1 MIIDRGL
8 VVRVEH
14 TAARLTSLEVESLA
28 ATTPSSP
35 ARWMAA
41 DGGVAA
47 AMGPGRYVNRAV
59 GAVFGDAAPAALL
72 DELEA
77 FYEEAGLPA
86 SLEVSPWVGEP
97 LLAELGVRGYA
108 VDWFRNVYAHSLQSL
123 PSIGRLQIDEV
134 DDDLEADWTAILGS
148 GHEHG
153 TPERRTSDEF
163 CAAMHRVPGALN
175 LIATIDGRPVGTG
188 SLTPV
193 RTVAWLGGAATLP
206 EARGRGAQHA
216 LLADR
221 LHRAR
226 RLGCSLAAATAVP
239 GGVSARNLT
248 RVGFQ
253 LLYTQAVMTRPRRE
267 DSGAQEP
274 VTPQPSELGR
284 VKRR

>member
-1 MIIDRGL
+1 MILARGL

-14 TAARLTSLEVESLA
+14 TAARLTALEVDSLA
-28 ATTPSSP
+28 ATTPSSGAHWQP
-35 ARWMAA
+35 L

-59 GAVFGDAAPAALL
+59 GAVFGDAEPAALL
-72 DELEA
+72 DEMEA

-86 SLEVSPWVGEP
+86 SLEVSPWASEEFVAQ
-97 LLAELGVRGYA
+97 LSARGYA
-108 VDWFRNVYAHSLQSL
+108 VDWFRNVYAHSLRSL
-123 PSIGRLQIDEV
+123 PAVGRLQIDEV
-134 DDDLEADWTAILGS
+134 DDDLEAAWTAILGS
-148 GHEHG
+148 GHDAG
-153 TPERRTSDEF
+153 TPERSTSDEF

-175 LIATIDGRPVGTG
+175 LIAWLDGRPIGTG

-226 RLGCSLAAATAVP
+226 RMGCSLAAATAVP

-253 LLYTQAVMTRPRRE
+253 LLYTQAVMTRPVAR
-267 DSGAQEP
+267 
-274 VTPQPSELGR
+274 
-284 VKRR
+284 